1 MTTSRKSTKDK
12 AIGRTLDLT
21 VFMQEQIARLTECR
35 RYGTAR
41 NYQQTLNSLRSFLDG
56 RRCTLGSFTREKVEE
71 YNSFLMRRGVVRNTI
86 SFYMRILRSVY
97 NQAVDKCLVKQ
108 KFPFSSV
115 YTGVDNTRKR
125 AVDEQVIGRLL
136 QLDLQDSRPLSL
148 ARDLFVFSFCTRGM
162 AFVDI
167 AFLCKRNVSDGVI
180 RYVRRKTGQQLCIRL
195 EPCMSEI
202 IDRYRCEG
210 MRSGYIFPL
219 LNSTDPGIAY
229 LQYQTALGN
238 YNRRLK
244 ELSFRLGLER
254 ALTSYTARHSWATT
268 ARDHNIPIS
277 VISAG
282 MGHSSERTT
291 QIYLSSMEN
300 TIVDRANHDLLANLQ
315 RVFLSTDQNHSM
327 ANAAH
332 AVSSSSIRQEQ
343 ELVRG

>member
-1 MTTSRKSTKDK
+1 MTTNRKSIKEKT
-12 AIGRTLDLT
+12 GRRTSDVT
-21 VFMQEQIARLTECR
+21 VFMQEQIVRLTECR

-56 RRCTLGSFTREKVEE
+56 RRCTFRTFTKEKVEE
-71 YNSFLMRRGVVRNTI
+71 YNLFLLQRGVVRNTI
-86 SFYMRILRSVY
+86 SFYMRILRAVY
-97 NQAVDKCLVKQ
+97 NQAVDKRLVKQ

-115 YTGVDNTRKR
+115 YTGVDRTRKR

-136 QLDLQDSRPLSL
+136 RLDLHDSRPLAL

-162 AFVDI
+162 AFVDL
-167 AFLCKRNVSDGVI
+167 AYLRKRDIRDGVI

-195 EPCMSEI
+195 EPCMREI
-202 IDRYRCEG
+202 IDRYESG
-210 MRSGYIFPL
+210 DIRSDYLFPL

-229 LQYQTALGN
+229 LQYQSALGN

-244 ELSFRLGLER
+244 ELSRKLGLER

-282 MGHSSERTT
+282 MGHTSERTT
-291 QIYLSSMEN
+291 QIYLSSMES
-300 TIVDRANHDLLANLQ
+300 TIVDRANHDLLADLH
-315 RVFLSTDQNHSM
+315 RMFRSTDHSTSKI
-327 ANAAH
+327 ASATLRFPGRPNRKQDR
-332 AVSSSSIRQEQ
+332 S
-343 ELVRG
+343 